1 MDVTTVA
8 IVGGGRVGS
17 GIAIVAAK
25 AGLKTILTEKTQELA
40 EAAVERIT
48 REIDM
53 QIARWG
59 MTESEKKLILG
70 NLDAGDDLSRS
81 RQAQLVMCSIPSLLE
96 EQKQIFRQLN
106 SICGS
111 HTIFT
116 SNTSVLSITEL
127 AAELDYPENMLGLHF
142 LHPVLKTKLVEIVRG
157 FATSD
162 QTCEIGK
169 AFVKALGKKGI
180 EVFESPGFI
189 TTRVMFPLINEA
201 MNTLMEGV
209 ASAEDIDIAMQLGY
223 NMQWGPL
230 ELADRIGLDRVLV
243 ALDHL
248 FREFG
253 EQKFRPC
260 PLIKKLVRAKHFG
273 VKTGI
278 GFFHYDKDTG
288 KKLGSSFP
296 RP

>member
-1 MDVTTVA
+1 MDVTTIA

-25 AGLKTILTEKTQELA
+25 AGLKTILTEKTQKLA

-81 RQAQLVMCSIPSLLE
+81 HQAQLVMCSIPSLLE

-106 SICGS
+106 SICSS

-142 LHPVLKTKLVEIVRG
+142 LHPVLKAKLVEIVRG

-162 QTCEIGK
+162 QTPAKSEKLCESPGE
-169 AFVKALGKKGI
+169 KGI
-180 EVFESPGFI
+180 EVFESPGFGPAAA
-189 TTRVMFPLINEA
+189 VFPLINEA

-209 ASAEDIDIAMQLGY
+209 ASAEDLDMAMQLGY
-223 NMQWGPL
+223 NVVGAAGTRGSYRAGSGTGSP
-230 ELADRIGLDRVLV
+230 EPFFSR
-243 ALDHL
+243 
-248 FREFG
+248 FG
-253 EQKFRPC
+253 EQKFPPVPSC
-260 PLIKKLVRAKHFG
+260 
-273 VKTGI
+273 
-278 GFFHYDKDTG
+278 
-288 KKLGSSFP
+288 
-296 RP
+296 